1 MTVEESTAIYTIVL
15 TCVVTL
21 FYSFHN
27 YGIVYIIFQPLSN
40 LTTKVTKIEPKNY
53 RYVHEIP
60 NGTKIFVNGK
70 ERT

>member
-53 RYVHEIP
+53 KR
-60 NGTKIFVNGK
+60 
-70 ERT
+70 